1 MKDAA
6 ILAPV
11 LTQALLTIAVLI
23 LLGPARAR
31 SMRETRTR
39 LDDPSLANGTSPWS
53 DQATRIS
60 NNFKNQFEL
69 PVLFYAVTAFA
80 LILHQADATMIQL
93 AWAFVAARVGHAG
106 FHITQ
111 NVIRAR
117 GIFFMIGLAILIA
130 MWVRLG
136 WRVLAAGV

>member
-1 MKDAA
+1 MQESA

-11 LTQALLTIAVLI
+11 LVQALLTFAVLI

-39 LDDPSLANGTSPWS
+39 LDDPGLANGTSPWS
-53 DQATRIS
+53 DRALRIS

-80 LILHQADATMIQL
+80 LILHRADAIMIWL
-93 AWAFVAARVGHAG
+93 AWAFVATRLAHVL
-106 FHITQ
+106 FHVTQ

-117 GIFFMIGLAILIA
+117 GLTFLIGAAILIA
-130 MWVRLG
+130 MWIRLG
-136 WRVLAAGV
+136 WRVLAA